1 MQSTC
6 GKWYIRRNANIFTFN
21 LPEIIKH
28 IVASNAWLKESKNK
42 KKRYL
47 NRYSTRSCDTFQ
59 SNYQVFKM
67 NVVGLCAVYFK
78 IT

>member
-6 GKWYIRRNANIFTFN
+6 DEIHVCSRYCEKFYSSTCN

-42 KKRYL
+42 KKHYL
-47 NRYSTRSCDTFQ
+47 NKYKTRRCDAFQ
-59 SNYQVFKM
+59 SIYSGQNERRR
-67 NVVGLCAVYFK
+67 LA
-78 IT
+78 

>member
-6 GKWYIRRNANIFTFN
+6 DKWYIQGNANSFTCN

-47 NRYSTRSCDTFQ
+47 NRYSTRRCDAFQ
-59 SNYQVFKM
+59 SIYQVF
-67 NVVGLCAVYFK
+67 
-78 IT
+78 